1 MKINLQIKR
10 CFILILLMSIKL
22 NAQRGTRVGYID
34 MNVIIENIDEYQEA
48 SQLLDKNIANWKKEI
63 ELKKIQL
70 KQYQDQLNTER
81 ILLTPELINDRE
93 AEIQDFASDIVNL
106 QEKRFGPRGD
116 MIIQRSKLIQP
127 VQDQV
132 MSVVKL
138 IAEEKKYDFI
148 FDRSSNVTML
158 YSAKNY
164 DISDLVL
171 RKINAQ
177 DRIEDRKAQLEK
189 RKDQINKAKEQVKKL
204 NKN

>member
-1 MKINLQIKR
+1 MRITLHHT
-10 CFILILLMSIKL
+10 ILLYLFLFMSIHS

-34 MNVIIENIDEYQEA
+34 MNVILENIDEYQEA
-48 SQLLDKNIANWKKEI
+48 SQLLDKNIVNWKKEI

-93 AEIQDFASDIVNL
+93 LEIQDFAAEIVNL
-106 QEKRFGPRGD
+106 QEKRFGPGGD

-164 DISDLVL
+164 DISDLVIK
-171 RKINAQ
+171 RINRQ
-177 DRIEDRKAQLEK
+177 QRIQNKKKQLEVLK
-189 RKDQINKAKEQVKKL
+189 SKTSTS
-204 NKN
+204 KN

>member
-1 MKINLQIKR
+1 MRIYLHKTM
-10 CFILILLMSIKL
+10 LLYLFLFMSIYT

-34 MNVIIENIDEYQEA
+34 MNVILESIDEYQEA
-48 SQLLDKNIANWKKEI
+48 TQLLDKNVANWKKEI

-93 AEIQDFASDIVNL
+93 LEIQDFASEIVSL

-164 DISDLVL
+164 DISDLVIKRINRL
-171 RKINAQ
+171 QRIQNRK
-177 DRIEDRKAQLEK
+177 KQLEVLK
-189 RKDQINKAKEQVKKL
+189 SKTSTS
-204 NKN
+204 KN

>member
-10 CFILILLMSIKL
+10 CFILIMLMSIQL

-34 MNVIIENIDEYQEA
+34 MNVILENIDEYQEA
-48 SQLLDKNIANWKKEI
+48 YQLLDKNIANWKKEI

-93 AEIQDFASDIVNL
+93 VEIQDFASDIVNL

-164 DISDLVL
+164 DISDLVIKRINRL
-171 RKINAQ
+171 QRIQNRK
-177 DRIEDRKAQLEK
+177 KQLEVLK
-189 RKDQINKAKEQVKKL
+189 SKTSTS
-204 NKN
+204 KN

>member
-1 MKINLQIKR
+1 MRSNLHIIITF
-10 CFILILLMSIKL
+10 CIVLLISFNI

-34 MNVIIENIDEYQEA
+34 MNVILENIEEYQEA
-48 SQLLDKNIANWKKEI
+48 GLLLDKNISTWKKEI

-70 KQYQDQLNTER
+70 KQYQNQLNTER
-81 ILLTPELINDRE
+81 ILLTPELIDDRE
-93 AEIQDFASDIVNL
+93 LEIKDFASEIISL

-116 MIIQRSKLIQP
+116 MIVQRSKLIQP

-132 MSVVKL
+132 MSIVKL

-164 DISDLVL
+164 DISDLVIK
-171 RKINAQ
+171 RINRQQKIQ
-177 DRIEDRKAQLEK
+177 KK
-189 RKDQINKAKEQVKKL
+189 KDQIEALKSKITTSN
-204 NKN
+204 N